1 MLKTPWSSVPFNTP
15 CPPPPHGRSEL
26 SMARTGPSENNNPGA
41 RSFGRGL
48 PNKLARGPK
57 WSSYATAKKY
67 DFALCLLFTFFV
79 WINIIASLIL
89 NSILKRRP
97 RYNNIIHS
105 YAAPYNN
112 SARRGRAEVARPS
125 FLPKQ
130 ARAPARTPISI
141 SLWRPITRR

>member
-15 CPPPPHGRSEL
+15 CPPGRSES

-41 RSFGRGL
+41 VLWGRGL

-57 WSSYATAKKY
+57 WSSYATAKNY

-89 NSILKRRP
+89 NRTSILKRRP
-97 RYNNIIHS
+97 HHNNIIHS

-125 FLPKQ
+125 CLPKQ
-130 ARAPARTPISI
+130 PRAPARTPISI